1 MSEEKNDKMKRKSGN
16 RSGNGVVSCSFCGRG
31 SDEVNSMVAGPEA
44 FICDRCIQSS
54 MEILQKEISAIRPST
69 SLGKKSPLSQ
79 QAQSFEPRLISPKS
93 IMESLGQYVIGQE
106 RARKSLA
113 VAVYNHYKRLESQ
126 KWAMD
131 DDGVVIEKSNILLI
145 GPTGTGKTLLAQTL
159 ANLLEVPFTIVDA
172 TSLTEAG
179 YVGDDVE
186 TILARLLQASDFNL
200 ERAEKGIIYVDEI
213 DKIARKSANVSIT
226 RDVSGE
232 GVQQALLKILEGAV
246 VGVPPRGGRK
256 HPEQQLINVN
266 TKNILFLCG
275 GAFEGLDRI
284 IGRRV
289 AKSSIGF
296 GSKVKAQQLEADPE
310 ILKEV
315 SQDDLH
321 EYGLIPEFIGRLPV
335 ISTLDPLDKKA
346 LRNILVEP
354 KNALIKQYSKLFEME
369 ECELVFED
377 KALDKVVEIAIER
390 GTGARALRSVLED
403 IMIDIMFELPS
414 MTGVRKCVITE
425 TVIAGEGEPEFYY
438 ENGKR
443 KKTA

>member
-1 MSEEKNDKMKRKSGN
+1 MSKDNDGMKGKRKAGDGGN
-16 RSGNGVVSCSFCGRG
+16 DVVLCSFCGRG
-31 SDEVNSMVAGPEA
+31 SDEVNSMVAGPNA
-44 FICDRCIQSS
+44 FICDRCIMSS
-54 MEILQKEISAIRPST
+54 VEILRKEISAIKPSLPA
-69 SLGKKSPLSQ
+69 SNKPFQ
-79 QAQSFEPRLISPKS
+79 PRLISPRS

-113 VAVYNHYKRLESQ
+113 VAVYNHYKRIESQ
-126 KWAMD
+126 EWVRD
-131 DDGVVIEKSNILLI
+131 DDDVVIEKSNILLI

-266 TKNILFLCG
+266 TKNILFICG
-275 GAFEGLDRI
+275 GAFEGLDKI

-296 GSKVKAQQLEADPE
+296 GTKVKPQQLESDPE

-354 KNALIKQYSKLFEME
+354 KNALIKQYRKLFEME
-369 ECELVFED
+369 ECELVFDD
-377 KALDKVVEIAIER
+377 KALDRVVEIAIER
-390 GTGARALRSVLED
+390 GTGARALRSVLEG

-414 MTGVRKCVITE
+414 MTGVTKCVITE
-425 TVIAGEGEPEFYY
+425 AVIEGAGEPEFYY
-438 ENGKR
+438 EGGK
-443 KKTA
+443 KKKIA

>member
-1 MSEEKNDKMKRKSGN
+1 MSKENDRMKGKKKADGGGSDI
-16 RSGNGVVSCSFCGRG
+16 VLCSFCGRG
-31 SDEVNSMVAGPEA
+31 SDEVNSMVAGPNA
-44 FICDRCIQSS
+44 FICDRCIMSS
-54 MEILQKEISAIRPST
+54 VDILRKEISAIKPSAP
-69 SLGKKSPLSQ
+69 SSSQ
-79 QAQSFEPRLISPKS
+79 PFQPRLISPKS

-113 VAVYNHYKRLESQ
+113 VAVYNHYKRIESQ
-126 KWAMD
+126 EWVRD
-131 DDGVVIEKSNILLI
+131 DDDVVIEKSNILLI

-266 TKNILFLCG
+266 TKNILFICG
-275 GAFEGLDRI
+275 GAFEGLDKI

-296 GSKVKAQQLEADPE
+296 GTKVKPQQLESDPE

-335 ISTLDPLDKKA
+335 ISTLDPLDKDA

-354 KNALIKQYSKLFEME
+354 KNALIKQYRKLFEME

-390 GTGARALRSVLED
+390 GTGARALRSVLEG

-414 MTGVRKCVITE
+414 MNRVGKCVITE
-425 TVIAGEGEPEFYY
+425 AVITGEGEPEFYY
-438 ENGKR
+438 EDGKK

>member
-1 MSEEKNDKMKRKSGN
+1 MSKDNGGAKGKKGGSGGND
-16 RSGNGVVSCSFCGRG
+16 VVLCSFCGRG
-31 SDEVNSMVAGPEA
+31 SDEVSSMVAGPNA
-44 FICDRCIQSS
+44 FICDRCIMSS
-54 MEILQKEISAIRPST
+54 VDILRKEISAIKPAPPSG
-69 SLGKKSPLSQ
+69 SKPFQ
-79 QAQSFEPRLISPKS
+79 PRLISPKS
-93 IMESLGQYVIGQE
+93 IMGSLGQYVIGQE

-113 VAVYNHYKRLESQ
+113 VAVYNHYKRIESQ
-126 KWAMD
+126 EWVRD
-131 DDGVVIEKSNILLI
+131 DDDVVIEKSNILLI

-266 TKNILFLCG
+266 TKNILFICG
-275 GAFEGLDRI
+275 GAFEGLDKI

-289 AKSSIGF
+289 AKASIGF
-296 GSKVKAQQLEADPE
+296 GTKVKPQQLEADPE

-335 ISTLDPLDKKA
+335 ISTLDPLDKDA

-354 KNALIKQYSKLFEME
+354 KNALIKQYRKLFEME
-369 ECELVFED
+369 ECDLVFDD

-390 GTGARALRSVLED
+390 GTGARALRSVLEG
-403 IMIDIMFELPS
+403 IMIDIMFDLPS
-414 MTGVRKCVITE
+414 MNGVRKCVITE
-425 TVIAGEGEPEFYY
+425 AVITGEGEPEFYY
-438 ENGKR
+438 EDGKR

>member
-1 MSEEKNDKMKRKSGN
+1 MSQDKDRMKGKRK
-16 RSGNGVVSCSFCGRG
+16 NGGDDGQVVCSFCGRS
-31 SDEVNSMVAGPEA
+31 SDEVNSMVAGPNA
-44 FICDRCIQSS
+44 FICDRCIMSS
-54 MEILQKEISAIRPST
+54 VEILRREISAIKPAS
-69 SLGKKSPLSQ
+69 SGGGQPFQ
-79 QAQSFEPRLISPKS
+79 PRLINPKS
-93 IMESLGQYVIGQE
+93 IMESLGQYVVGQD
-106 RARKSLA
+106 RARKALS
-113 VAVYNHYKRLESQ
+113 VAVYNHYKRIESQ
-126 KWAMD
+126 EWRRD
-131 DDGVVIEKSNILLI
+131 DDVVIEKSNILLI

-200 ERAEKGIIYVDEI
+200 ERAERGIIYVDEI

-266 TKNILFLCG
+266 TRNILFICG
-275 GAFEGLDRI
+275 GAFEGLDKI
-284 IGRRV
+284 IGRRI

-296 GSKVKAQQLEADPE
+296 GSKVKSQQAENDPG
-310 ILKEV
+310 ILKYV

-335 ISTLDPLDKKA
+335 ISTLDPLDAKA

-354 KNALIKQYSKLFEME
+354 KNALVKQYQKLFEME
-369 ECELVFED
+369 ECELVFEEE
-377 KALDKVVEIAIER
+377 ALDKVVEIAIER
-390 GTGARALRSVLED
+390 GTGARALRSVLEG

-414 MTGVRKCVITE
+414 MTGVQKCVITPS
-425 TVIAGEGEPEFYY
+425 VIAGESEPEFLY
-438 ENGKR
+438 EDGKQ

>member
-1 MSEEKNDKMKRKSGN
+1 MSREKDRMKGRGKGGGGNDM
-16 RSGNGVVSCSFCGRG
+16 VLCSFCGRG
-31 SDEVNSMVAGPEA
+31 SDEVNSMVAGPNA
-44 FICDRCIQSS
+44 FICDRCIMSS
-54 MEILQKEISAIRPST
+54 VEILRKEISAIKPSAPV
-69 SLGKKSPLSQ
+69 SGQPFQ
-79 QAQSFEPRLISPKS
+79 PRLISPKS

-106 RARKSLA
+106 RARKSLS
-113 VAVYNHYKRLESQ
+113 VAVYNHYKRIESQ
-126 KWAMD
+126 EWVRD
-131 DDGVVIEKSNILLI
+131 DDDVVIEKSNILLI

-266 TKNILFLCG
+266 TKNILFICG
-275 GAFEGLDRI
+275 GAFEGLDKI

-296 GSKVKAQQLEADPE
+296 GTKVKPQQLESDPE

-335 ISTLDPLDKKA
+335 ISTLDPLDSDA

-354 KNALIKQYSKLFEME
+354 KNALIKQYRKLFEME
-369 ECELVFED
+369 ECELVFQDE
-377 KALDKVVEIAIER
+377 ALDKVVEIALER
-390 GTGARALRSVLED
+390 GTGARALRSVLEG

-425 TVIAGEGEPEFYY
+425 QVISDEGQPEFYY
-438 ENGKR
+438 EDGKR
-443 KKTA
+443 KKIA

>member
-1 MSEEKNDKMKRKSGN
+1 MSREKDQMRGKRKGGGN
-16 RSGNGVVSCSFCGRG
+16 DTVVCSFCGRG
-31 SDEVNSMVAGPEA
+31 SDEVNSMVAGPDA
-44 FICDRCIQSS
+44 FICDRCIMSS
-54 MEILQKEISAIRPST
+54 VEILRKEISAIKPAAPVSN
-69 SLGKKSPLSQ
+69 KPFQ
-79 QAQSFEPRLISPKS
+79 PRLTSPKS

-113 VAVYNHYKRLESQ
+113 VAVYNHYKRIESQ
-126 KWAMD
+126 EWVRED
-131 DDGVVIEKSNILLI
+131 EDVVIEKSNILLI
-145 GPTGTGKTLLAQTL
+145 GSTGTGKTLLAQTL

-266 TKNILFLCG
+266 TKNILFICG
-275 GAFEGLDRI
+275 GAFEGLDKI

-296 GSKVKAQQLEADPE
+296 GTKVKAQQLESDPE

-335 ISTLDPLDKKA
+335 ISTLDPLDSEA

-354 KNALIKQYSKLFEME
+354 KNALVKQYRKLFEME

-390 GTGARALRSVLED
+390 GTGARALRSVLEG
-403 IMIDIMFELPS
+403 IMIDIMFDLPS
-414 MTGVRKCVITE
+414 MNGVRKCLITE
-425 TVIAGEGEPEFYY
+425 AVIEGEGKPEFVY
-438 ENGKR
+438 EDGEK

>member
-1 MSEEKNDKMKRKSGN
+1 MSREKDRMKGRGKGGGGNDM
-16 RSGNGVVSCSFCGRG
+16 VLCSFCGRG
-31 SDEVNSMVAGPEA
+31 SDEVNSMVAGPNA
-44 FICDRCIQSS
+44 FICDRCIMSS
-54 MEILQKEISAIRPST
+54 VEILRKEISAIKPSAPV
-69 SLGKKSPLSQ
+69 SGQPFQ
-79 QAQSFEPRLISPKS
+79 PRLISPKS

-106 RARKSLA
+106 RARKSLS
-113 VAVYNHYKRLESQ
+113 VAVYNHYKRIESQ
-126 KWAMD
+126 EWVRD
-131 DDGVVIEKSNILLI
+131 DDDVVIEKSNILLI

-266 TKNILFLCG
+266 TKNILFICG
-275 GAFEGLDRI
+275 GAFEGLDKI

-296 GSKVKAQQLEADPE
+296 GTKVKPQQLESDPE

-335 ISTLDPLDKKA
+335 ISTLDPLDSDA

-354 KNALIKQYSKLFEME
+354 KNALIKQYRKLFEME
-369 ECELVFED
+369 ECELAFQDE
-377 KALDKVVEIAIER
+377 ALDKVVEIAIER
-390 GTGARALRSVLED
+390 GTGARALRSVLEG

-414 MTGVRKCVITE
+414 MTGVRKCIITE
-425 TVIAGEGEPEFYY
+425 AVISDEGQPEFYY
-438 ENGKR
+438 EDGKR
-443 KKTA
+443 KKIA

>member
-1 MSEEKNDKMKRKSGN
+1 MSREKDRMKGRGKGGGGND
-16 RSGNGVVSCSFCGRG
+16 VVLCSFCGRG
-31 SDEVNSMVAGPEA
+31 SDEVNSMVAGPNA
-44 FICDRCIQSS
+44 FICDRCIMSS
-54 MEILQKEISAIRPST
+54 VEILRKEISAIKPSAPV
-69 SLGKKSPLSQ
+69 SGQPFQ
-79 QAQSFEPRLISPKS
+79 PRLISPKS

-106 RARKSLA
+106 RARKSLS
-113 VAVYNHYKRLESQ
+113 VAVYNHYKRIESQ
-126 KWAMD
+126 EWVRD
-131 DDGVVIEKSNILLI
+131 DDDVVIEKSNILLI

-266 TKNILFLCG
+266 TKNILFICG
-275 GAFEGLDRI
+275 GAFEGLDKI

-296 GSKVKAQQLEADPE
+296 GTKVKPQQLESDPE

-335 ISTLDPLDKKA
+335 ISTLDPLDSDA

-354 KNALIKQYSKLFEME
+354 KNALIKQYRKLFEME
-369 ECELVFED
+369 ECELVFQDE
-377 KALDKVVEIAIER
+377 ALDKVVEIALER
-390 GTGARALRSVLED
+390 GTGARALRSVLEG

-425 TVIAGEGEPEFYY
+425 AVISDEGQPEFYY
-438 ENGKR
+438 EDGKR
-443 KKTA
+443 KKIA